1 MALFSKLLHHPR
13 RLGLRRALFQ
23 VHLWLGIGLS
33 LYIALIGLS
42 GSVLVFDDEL
52 RASSNSDLH
61 LDSTRVAEPQQ
72 VLRAAA
78 AAYPDERPTYLMWPS
93 PQTPA
98 YTIYL
103 SGSKHGT
110 RTLLA
115 DATDGHLFS
124 DRPTLLLDTVHD
136 FHVYLLLGRTGFITN
151 CVAGIGLLL
160 LSLTGALLWWPG
172 LRLWMRGLRIHLRGN
187 WKRVNYDTHNLVGI
201 LTLAIVSWWGL
212 TSIDFLW
219 PTQTSAA
226 VSFLSPLQG
235 MKEPKMPDA
244 ESVHSELASPGAVS
258 SDQPLSTIVEKVH
271 ALNPDAFL
279 SGISL
284 PITPTGT
291 IVAYVDTRKP
301 GDFSHRDIHTFSA
314 SSGRLLTTWHYG
326 QNRTLGDWILWL
338 VYPLH
343 FGTLWGMPVKIV
355 WCLLGLSLPILSVT
369 GLLMYWNRF
378 LARRWKTLCAQ
389 TL

>member
-1 MALFSKLLHHPR
+1 MTLVSNLLYHPR
-13 RLGLRRALFQ
+13 RLVVRRALFQ
-23 VHLWLGIGLS
+23 VHLWLGIVLS
-33 LYIALIGLS
+33 LYVALIGLS
-42 GSVLVFDDEL
+42 GSVLVFDDDI
-52 RASSNSDLH
+52 RASSNRDLH
-61 LDSTRVAEPQQ
+61 VDPAHLAEPQR

-78 AAYPDERPTYLMWPS
+78 TAFPGESPTYLMWPS

-115 DATDGHLFS
+115 DATDGHILNT
-124 DRPTLLLDTVHD
+124 RPTLFLDTVHD
-136 FHVYLLLGRTGFITN
+136 FHVYLLLGQTGFVIN

-160 LSLTGALLWWPG
+160 LALTGAFLWWPG
-172 LRLWMRGLRIHLRGN
+172 LRLWFRGLRINLRGS
-187 WKRVNYDTHNLVGI
+187 WKRINYDAHNVVGI
-201 LTLAIVSWWGL
+201 LTLAIVSMWGL
-212 TSIDFLW
+212 TAVDFLW

-226 VSFLSPLQG
+226 VSFFSPVQG
-235 MKEPKMPDA
+235 MREPQIPEA
-244 ESVHSELASPGAVS
+244 QSVHSDLSSASKVS
-258 SDQPLSTIVEKVH
+258 SDQALSTILQKVH
-271 ALNPDAFL
+271 SLNPGAFL

-284 PITPTGT
+284 PVTPAGN
-291 IVAYVDTRKP
+291 IVAYVDTRTP

-343 FGTLWGMPVKIV
+343 FGTLWGMPVKIT
-355 WCLLGLSLPILSVT
+355 WCLLGLGLPILSLT
-369 GLLMYWNRF
+369 GLLMYWNRY
-378 LARRWKTLCAQ
+378 LARRWRVLRAQ
-389 TL
+389 MP